1 MTEKFKILKIVV
13 FICAVF
19 TIIGVLSVMVNPD
32 NTGAGVD
39 KFDKVVIDADSENEN
54 SIDVVVIGDSE
65 AYRSII
71 PPEMY
76 RKYGFTSYVAASP
89 AQKTYQSYDMLEAVL
104 ERQKPRVCIL
114 EPNVLFRDYSIV
126 SSVWPRFE
134 RTFPIFKYHNAW
146 KGVFDSDYKY
156 DDLSF
161 DSFKGYRYIDSV
173 KATKNVNYMV
183 QTDSTEP
190 ISTSNTND
198 FRRIYE
204 LCKKND
210 IKLLV
215 LRTPSIKNWN
225 YAKYDAVRQ
234 LTEKYKVK
242 FIDLNMDNSIGID
255 WTQDTYDKG
264 DHLNFS
270 GAEKVTNFLGAYLDK
285 RYDLPDHRGDKEYA
299 SWEKSVEKYLQKI
312 D

>member
-134 RTFPIFKYHNAW
+134 KTFPIFKYHNAW

-190 ISTSNTND
+190 ISTSNIND
-198 FRRIYE
+198 FRRICE
-204 LCKKND
+204 LCEKND
-210 IKLLV
+210 IKLLL

-234 LTEKYKVK
+234 LAEKYKVK

-264 DHLNFS
+264 DHLNYS

>member
-89 AQKTYQSYDMLEAVL
+89 AQKTYQSYAMLEAIL
-104 ERQKPRVCIL
+104 ERQKPSVCIL

-134 RTFPIFKYHNAW
+134 KTFPIFKYHNAW

-234 LTEKYKVK
+234 LAEKYKVK

-270 GAEKVTNFLGAYLDK
+270 GAEKVTSFLGAYLDK

-299 SWEKSVEKYLQKI
+299 SWEKSVEKYLQKT

>member
-190 ISTSNTND
+190 ISTSNIND
-198 FRRIYE
+198 FRRICE
-204 LCKKND
+204 LCEKND
-210 IKLLV
+210 IKLLL

-234 LTEKYKVK
+234 LAEKYKVK

-264 DHLNFS
+264 DHLNYS

>member
-242 FIDLNMDNSIGID
+242 FIDLNMDDSIGID

-270 GAEKVTNFLGAYLDK
+270 GAEKVTNFLGAYLNK
-285 RYDLPDHRGDKEYA
+285 HYDLPDHRGDKEYA

>member
-89 AQKTYQSYDMLEAVL
+89 AQKTYQSYDMLEAIL

-242 FIDLNMDNSIGID
+242 FIDLNMDDSIGID

-264 DHLNFS
+264 DHLNYS
-270 GAEKVTNFLGAYLDK
+270 GAEKVTNFLGAYLNK
-285 RYDLPDHRGDKEYA
+285 HYDLPDHRGDKEYA

>member
-89 AQKTYQSYDMLEAVL
+89 AQKTYQSYDMLEAIL

-242 FIDLNMDNSIGID
+242 FIDLNMDDSIGID

-264 DHLNFS
+264 DHLNYS

>member
-89 AQKTYQSYDMLEAVL
+89 AQKTYQSYAMLEAIL
-104 ERQKPRVCIL
+104 ERQKPSVCIL

-134 RTFPIFKYHNAW
+134 KTFPIFKYHNAW

-234 LTEKYKVK
+234 LAEKYKVK

-264 DHLNFS
+264 DHLNYS
-270 GAEKVTNFLGAYLDK
+270 GAEKVTDFLGAYLDK

-299 SWEKSVEKYLQKI
+299 SWEKSVEKYLQKT

>member
-89 AQKTYQSYDMLEAVL
+89 AQKTYQSYAMLEAIL
-104 ERQKPRVCIL
+104 ERQKPSVCIL

-134 RTFPIFKYHNAW
+134 KTFPIFKYHNAW

>member
-134 RTFPIFKYHNAW
+134 KTFPIFKYHNAW

-204 LCKKND
+204 LCEKND

-234 LTEKYKVK
+234 LAEKYKVK

>member
-89 AQKTYQSYDMLEAVL
+89 AQKTYQSYDMLEAIL
-104 ERQKPRVCIL
+104 ERQKPSVCIL

-210 IKLLV
+210 IKLLL
-215 LRTPSIKNWN
+215 LRTPSIKNWS

-234 LTEKYKVK
+234 LAEKYKVK

-270 GAEKVTNFLGAYLDK
+270 GAEKVTDFLGAYLDK

>member
-134 RTFPIFKYHNAW
+134 KTFPIFKYHNAW

-210 IKLLV
+210 IKLLL

-234 LTEKYKVK
+234 LAEKYKVK

-299 SWEKSVEKYLQKI
+299 SWEKSVEKYLQKT

>member
-19 TIIGVLSVMVNPD
+19 TIIGVLSFMVNPD

-134 RTFPIFKYHNAW
+134 KTFPIFKYHNAW

-190 ISTSNTND
+190 ISTSNIND
-198 FRRIYE
+198 FRRICE
-204 LCKKND
+204 LCEKND
-210 IKLLV
+210 IKLLL

-234 LTEKYKVK
+234 LAEKYKVK

-264 DHLNFS
+264 DHLNYS

-299 SWEKSVEKYLQKI
+299 SWEKSVEKYLQKT

>member
-234 LTEKYKVK
+234 LAEKYKVK

-264 DHLNFS
+264 DHLNYS
-270 GAEKVTNFLGAYLDK
+270 GAEKVTRFLGAYLDK

>member
-134 RTFPIFKYHNAW
+134 KTFPIFKYHNAW

-190 ISTSNTND
+190 ISTSNIND
-198 FRRIYE
+198 FRRICE
-204 LCKKND
+204 LCEKND
-210 IKLLV
+210 IKLLL

-234 LTEKYKVK
+234 LAEKYKVK

>member
-134 RTFPIFKYHNAW
+134 KTFPIFKYHNAW

-234 LTEKYKVK
+234 LAEKYKVK

>member
-19 TIIGVLSVMVNPD
+19 TIIGVLSVMVNPY

-190 ISTSNTND
+190 ISTSNIND
-198 FRRIYE
+198 FRRICE

-234 LTEKYKVK
+234 LAEKYKVK

-264 DHLNFS
+264 DHLNYS

>member
-234 LTEKYKVK
+234 LAEKYKVK

-270 GAEKVTNFLGAYLDK
+270 GAEKVTDFLGAYLNK
-285 RYDLPDHRGDKEYA
+285 HYDLPDHRGDKEYA

>member
-19 TIIGVLSVMVNPD
+19 TIIGVLSVMVNPY

-89 AQKTYQSYDMLEAVL
+89 AQKTYQSYAMLEAIL
-104 ERQKPRVCIL
+104 ERQKPSVCIL

-234 LTEKYKVK
+234 LAEKYKVK

-270 GAEKVTNFLGAYLDK
+270 GAEKVTDFLGAYLNK

>member
-54 SIDVVVIGDSE
+54 SIDIVVIGDSE

-89 AQKTYQSYDMLEAVL
+89 AQKTYQSYDMLEAIL
-104 ERQKPRVCIL
+104 ERQKPSVCIL

-134 RTFPIFKYHNAW
+134 KTFPIFKYHNAW

-190 ISTSNTND
+190 ISTSNIND

-204 LCKKND
+204 LCEKND
-210 IKLLV
+210 IKLLL

-234 LTEKYKVK
+234 LAEKYKVK

>member
-89 AQKTYQSYDMLEAVL
+89 AQKTYQSYDMLEAIL

-204 LCKKND
+204 LCEKND

-234 LTEKYKVK
+234 LAEKYKVK
-242 FIDLNMDNSIGID
+242 FIDLNMDDSIGID

-264 DHLNFS
+264 DHLNYS

>member
-134 RTFPIFKYHNAW
+134 KTFPIFKYHNAW

-198 FRRIYE
+198 FCRIYE

-234 LTEKYKVK
+234 LAEKYKVK

-270 GAEKVTNFLGAYLDK
+270 GAEKVTDFLGAYLNK
-285 RYDLPDHRGDKEYA
+285 HYDLPDHRGDKEYA

>member
-126 SSVWPRFE
+126 SSVWPKFE
-134 RTFPIFKYHNAW
+134 KTFPIFKYHNAW

-190 ISTSNTND
+190 ISTSNIND
-198 FRRIYE
+198 FRRICE
-204 LCKKND
+204 LCEKND
-210 IKLLV
+210 IKLLL

-234 LTEKYKVK
+234 LAEKYKVK

-264 DHLNFS
+264 DHLNYS

-312 D
+312 N

>member
-19 TIIGVLSVMVNPD
+19 TIIGVLSVMVNPY

-242 FIDLNMDNSIGID
+242 FIDLNMDDSIGID

-270 GAEKVTNFLGAYLDK
+270 GAEKVTNFLGAYLNK
-285 RYDLPDHRGDKEYA
+285 HYDLPDHRGDKEYA

>member
-204 LCKKND
+204 LCEKND
-210 IKLLV
+210 IKLLL

-234 LTEKYKVK
+234 LAEKYKVK

-264 DHLNFS
+264 DHLNYS
-270 GAEKVTNFLGAYLDK
+270 GAEKVTDFLGAYLDK

>member
-134 RTFPIFKYHNAW
+134 KTFPIFKYHNAW

-234 LTEKYKVK
+234 LAEKYKVK

-264 DHLNFS
+264 DHLNYS

-312 D
+312 N